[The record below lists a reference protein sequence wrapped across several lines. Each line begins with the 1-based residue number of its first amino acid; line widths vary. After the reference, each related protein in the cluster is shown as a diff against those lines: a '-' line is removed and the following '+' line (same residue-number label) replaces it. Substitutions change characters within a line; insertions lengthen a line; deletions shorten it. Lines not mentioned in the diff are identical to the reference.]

1 MPELYSIGWVLFGGG
16 LGSAGRFILQRWAS
30 SYFGMGFPYG
40 TMLVNIA
47 GSLLIGFFFQ
57 WSEKSPL
64 LNENT
69 RLFLMTGLCGGF
81 TTFSAITLESMMLMQ
96 EQKWPTLFLYI
107 FLTIVLGITA
117 TLSGYWL
124 AKTIIP
130 H

>member
-1 MPELYSIGWVLFGGG
+1 MPELYSIGWVLLGGG

-30 SYFGMGFPYG
+30 LYFGMGFPYG

-96 EQKWPTLFLYI
+96 EQKWPILFLYI
-107 FLTIVLGITA
+107 FLTLVLGITA